1 MYKLVFQKRLL
12 LSLFLFYSTNLLA
25 ATKAKVAVVKN
36 SVQTV
41 SAKITYS
48 GDLSGVY
55 QFDGDLGS
63 QLLGSPEKPGYNC
76 DNKAKFQLVTIEQK
90 QKIQLAL
97 DLICTIEGQKI
108 EFRPQLFLL
117 DPQQTERQLELPALN
132 KKIKKVTIL
141 IQDFSIKKP
150 QKK

>member
-1 MYKLVFQKRLL
+1 MSEWVLRKRLL
-12 LSLFLFYSTNLLA
+12 LSLFLFSAIELLA
-25 ATKAKVAVVKN
+25 AQTNRVVVKN
-36 SVQTV
+36 LVQKV

-55 QFDGDLGS
+55 QFEGDLGS
-63 QLLGSPEKPGYNC
+63 TLLGAPEKSGYNC
-76 DNKAKFQLVTIEQK
+76 DNKAQFLLVTVEQK
-90 QKIQLAL
+90 QKVQLAL

-117 DPQQTERQLELPALN
+117 DPQQTDRQLELPTLN